1 MSIGKILPNRVDTQI
16 PAIPN
21 LKHDYSVMIDENG
34 TQVQTVDNH
43 WSLGNPLPKDI
54 RDKLDRRGVCL
65 SCHKNIP
72 DGDLAISSMKHIS
85 NMLNMEI
92 DKKTHGDIL
101 NKSIKISAWVQI
113 VLPLLLIVS
122 IFGGVVWWR
131 RR

>member
-1 MSIGKILPNRVDTQI
+1 
-16 PAIPN
+16 
-21 LKHDYSVMIDENG
+21 MIDENG

>member
-1 MSIGKILPNRVDTQI
+1 MN
-16 PAIPN
+16 
-21 LKHDYSVMIDENG
+21 
-34 TQVQTVDNH
+34 
-43 WSLGNPLPKDI
+43 
-54 RDKLDRRGVCL
+54 
-65 SCHKNIP
+65 
-72 DGDLAISSMKHIS
+72 HIS

-113 VLPLLLIVS
+113 VLSLLLIVS